1 MSQHDDKRLFSRI
14 IPELGEW
21 NEGKGIEA
29 EDWIYIKGRYDLA
42 VGYSLIYWPRF
53 VEFEGYILRSG
64 FAIDSLRGFE
74 KQSNNNRA
82 TVESVMNSIDL
93 GDIHRDNGMPSEE
106 QVQYLGM
113 VLRDLHE
120 LKLSRDFPNRNF
132 EIAINDD
139 LASGYLDSEL
149 TFWQVD

>member
-1 MSQHDDKRLFSRI
+1 
-14 IPELGEW
+14 
-21 NEGKGIEA
+21 
-29 EDWIYIKGRYDLA
+29 
-42 VGYSLIYWPRF
+42 
-53 VEFEGYILRSG
+53 
-64 FAIDSLRGFE
+64 
-74 KQSNNNRA
+74 
-82 TVESVMNSIDL
+82 
-93 GDIHRDNGMPSEE
+93 MPSEE

-139 LASGYLDSEL
+139 LGSGYLDSEL